1 MGGAVLP
8 VVEYSITVPVPVD
21 AAFRAFQNLDR
32 LLHRGIYEE
41 AIWTEGSPW
50 QVGSR
55 VRYTIIQPVRT
66 TVAAVV
72 TAISA
77 PRSVDLLNHA
87 LGVTAEQHVS
97 FGPDLHG
104 GTRIRMTMTLVGKST
119 ELSDAELLQAIEF
132 VTHDAL
138 DTVAALCRGNNAAAS
153 SQ

>member
-1 MGGAVLP
+1 VLP

>member
-1 MGGAVLP
+1 
-8 VVEYSITVPVPVD
+8 VE
-21 AAFRAFQNLDR
+21 
-32 LLHRGIYEE
+32 GE
-41 AIWTEGSPW
+41 PW
-50 QVGSR
+50 KVGSR
-55 VRYTIIQPVRT
+55 IRYTIIQPLHA

-97 FGPDLHG
+97 FSPDLAG
-104 GTRIRMTMTLVGKST
+104 GTRIRMIMTLVGKSMD
-119 ELSDAELLQAIEF
+119 LSAAELLKAIEF

-138 DTVAALCRGNNAAAS
+138 DSVAAFCQGNHAAAS

>member
-1 MGGAVLP
+1 VGAPLLP
-8 VVEYSITVPVPVD
+8 VIEYSITVPVPVD

-41 AIWTEGSPW
+41 AIFTEGIPW

-55 VRYTIIQPVRT
+55 IRYSILQPLQT

-72 TAISA
+72 TAISP

-104 GTRIRMTMTLVGKST
+104 GTRIRMTMTLVGRPT
-119 ELSDAELLQAIEF
+119 DLSEAELLQAVEF

-138 DTVAALCRGNNAAAS
+138 DSIAAFCQGNSAAAS

>member
-1 MGGAVLP
+1 VGAPLLP
-8 VVEYSITVPVPVD
+8 VIEYSINVPVPVD
-21 AAFRAFQNLDR
+21 TAFQVFQNLDR

-41 AIWTEGSPW
+41 VVWTEGAPW
-50 QVGSR
+50 KVGSR
-55 VRYTIIQPVRT
+55 IRYTVVQPLRT

-77 PRSVDLLNHA
+77 PRSINLLNHA

-104 GTRIRMTMTLVGKST
+104 GTRIRMTMTLVGQST
-119 ELSDAELLQAIEF
+119 VLSDNDLLQAIEF

-138 DTVAALCRGNNAAAS
+138 DSVAALCRSNSAS
-153 SQ
+153 ASQ

>member
-1 MGGAVLP
+1 MLP

>member
-1 MGGAVLP
+1 MLP
-8 VVEYSITVPVPVD
+8 QVEYSVTVPVSVD
-21 AAFRAFQNLDR
+21 VAFRAFQNLDR

-41 AIWTEGSPW
+41 AAWVEGEPW
-50 QVGSR
+50 KVGSR
-55 VRYTIIQPVRT
+55 IRYTIIQPLHA

-97 FGPDLHG
+97 FSPDLAG
-104 GTRIRMTMTLVGKST
+104 GTRIRMIMTLVGKSMD
-119 ELSDAELLQAIEF
+119 LSAAELLKAIEF

-138 DTVAALCRGNNAAAS
+138 DSVAAFCQGNQAAAS

>member
-1 MGGAVLP
+1 

-21 AAFRAFQNLDR
+21 TAFRAFQNLDR

-41 AIWTEGSPW
+41 AVWTEGAPW
-50 QVGSR
+50 AVGSR
-55 VRYTIIQPVRT
+55 LRYTIIQPVAA

-77 PRSVDLLNHA
+77 PRSVHLLNHA

-104 GTRIRMTMTLVGKST
+104 GTRIRMTMTFVGQST
-119 ELSDAELLQAIEF
+119 VLSDDELIRAIEF

-138 DTVAALCRGNNAAAS
+138 DSVVALCRGNSSAAS
-153 SQ
+153 Q

>member
-1 MGGAVLP
+1 MLP

-21 AAFRAFQNLDR
+21 TAFRAFQNLDR

-41 AIWTEGSPW
+41 AVWTEGQPW
-50 QVGSR
+50 NVGSR
-55 VRYTIIQPVRT
+55 IRYTIIQPVPA

-77 PRSVDLLNHA
+77 PRSVHLLNHA

-104 GTRIRMTMTLVGKST
+104 GTRIRMTMTLVGQST
-119 ELSDAELLQAIEF
+119 VLSDDELIRAIEF

-138 DTVAALCRGNNAAAS
+138 DSVAAFCRGNSAAAS
-153 SQ
+153 Q

>member
-1 MGGAVLP
+1 MLP

-21 AAFRAFQNLDR
+21 TAFRAFQNLDR

-41 AIWTEGSPW
+41 AVWTEGPPW

-55 VRYTIIQPVRT
+55 VRYTITQPVPT

-77 PRSVDLLNHA
+77 PRSVHLLNHA

-119 ELSDAELLQAIEF
+119 ELSDAELLRAIEF

-138 DTVAALCRGNNAAAS
+138 DSVAVLCRGNSAAAS
-153 SQ
+153 R

>member
-1 MGGAVLP
+1 VGGAVLP